1 VTYKFT
7 DYCLCPQCRAELIEE
22 DVLRCQSCNARYEIR
37 KGIPILMAAPL
48 EVEARQL
55 RYLRSYEGIAQ
66 DDLKQPLEQHRDAR
80 HSAFLKFIGN
90 IRGRRVL
97 DIGSSH
103 ALYLAKLTADFK
115 VALDIAFPYLDAIP
129 SDHGIARICGDA
141 ERLPF
146 KPRFFDVII
155 ISDILEH
162 ILNPEK
168 LLDSLRVICRPDT
181 RIFVHVP
188 WEEDLEQYKAS
199 PYEFSHLR
207 SFNGYDYGNLWKGFY
222 IRRSRCSFPHM
233 KYPLLFRLEGKIPQ
247 SIYNVLVSYYFYSPV
262 FYKRDLE
269 WRTARTKA
277 LPKGERW
284 LLWFFKPVFKMFE
297 MRRYG
302 RIGFFLEKFV
312 FPKLDRMFWKVS

>member
-1 VTYKFT
+1 MTYKFT

-22 DVLRCQSCNARYEIR
+22 DVLCCQSCGMRYEIR
-37 KGIPILMAAPL
+37 KGIPILIPTPL
-48 EVEARQL
+48 EVRQE
-55 RYLRSYEGIAQ
+55 RYLRSYEGISQ
-66 DDLKQPLEQHRDAR
+66 DDLKQPLEQYRDAR

-90 IRGRRVL
+90 VRGRRVL

-103 ALYLAKLTADFK
+103 ALYLTKLAADFK
-115 VALDIAFPYLDAIP
+115 VAFDIAFPYLEAIP
-129 SDHGIARICGDA
+129 SDHGIVRICGDA

-188 WEEDLEQYKAS
+188 WEEDLEPYKAL

-222 IRRSRCSFPHM
+222 IRRSRCSFPQM

-247 SIYNVLVSYYFYSPV
+247 AIYNVLVLYYFHSPV
-262 FYKRDLE
+262 FFKRDLE

-284 LLWFFKPVFKMFE
+284 LLWFFVPVFKMFE

-302 RIGFFLEKFV
+302 QIGFFLEKFV
-312 FPKLDRMFWKVS
+312 FPKLDRMFLKVS